1 MAVINDST
9 SASKV
14 AGVSN
19 VAYVPLHA
27 LAGPFPIGSGG
38 AYRIGMKSGT
48 IGASMSADVE
58 FVQFR
63 YVTAASRVCLIHGV
77 NVSASMIV
85 TPAAGTTPVNMQLC
99 LRIARAWT
107 AAGSGGTR
115 MTMTTN
121 QQKLRTSHA
130 TSEVN
135 DIGMS
140 TTTNLTA
147 GTKTLDLQ
155 DIGIVT
161 AGQYFDLVAQSMQ
174 NTLIPPTNLFG
185 EFTGGLGFPIVLAN
199 QEGIVV
205 RNGLALPATMTWQLA
220 CNILWSEVDSF

>member
-1 MAVINDST
+1 MAVINDPNT
-9 SASKV
+9 AANITAVGNK
-14 AGVSN
+14 
-19 VAYVPLHA
+19 AYSPLHA
-27 LAGPFPIGSGG
+27 LSGPFPIGSGG

-48 IGASMSADVE
+48 IGASAGADVE

-77 NVSASMIV
+77 NVSASVIV
-85 TPAAGTTPVNMQLC
+85 TPAVGTTPVNMQLC

-107 AAGSGGTR
+107 AAGTGGTR

-135 DIGMS
+135 DIGMA
-140 TTTNLTA
+140 TTGALTA

-161 AGQYFDLVAQSMQ
+161 AGQYFDLAASSLQ

-185 EFTGGLGFPIVLAN
+185 EFSGGLGFPIVLAN

-220 CNILWSEVDSF
+220 CNILWSEVDTF